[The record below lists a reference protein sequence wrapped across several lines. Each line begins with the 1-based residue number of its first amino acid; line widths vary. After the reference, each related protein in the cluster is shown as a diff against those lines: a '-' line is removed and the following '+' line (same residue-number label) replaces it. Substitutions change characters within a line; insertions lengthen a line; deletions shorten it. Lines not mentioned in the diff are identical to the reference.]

1 MPASDHLDRVGI
13 IGATIAALCC
23 LGLPAI
29 LSVLTAIGLGFIV
42 NDAVLAPL
50 LIVSLALIV
59 WALVRGFRRHGNAT
73 ALVIGSAA
81 SLILV
86 MATLIWPLRSAAY
99 ASIVALVLASIANV
113 VLWTPTVG
121 MSRSGPCCMR
131 YYPPMGDTDRTENP

>member
-1 MPASDHLDRVGI
+1 MPASDHLDKVGI

-86 MATLIWPLRSAAY
+86 MATLIWPLRSRASPTSCCYTGVTFDADSGNVAFRSVLY
-99 ASIVALVLASIANV
+99 AVLS
-113 VLWTPTVG
+113 PHG
-121 MSRSGPCCMR
+121 G
-131 YYPPMGDTDRTENP
+131 Y